1 MIPERYAPQVYPLF
15 RAVFGFLF
23 MLHGTQKLLGMFGG
37 IDGKGGT
44 VALGAGQ
51 DLIFVAGVLEMTCGT
66 LILIGLFTKYAA
78 FIASGMMAVAYFMA
92 HQPQGGLPVQN
103 GGEAAVLFCF
113 AFLYIATRG
122 GGVYSADAAMRG
134 SKR

>member
-1 MIPERYAPQVYPLF
+1 MIPEKFAPQVYPLF
-15 RAVFGFLF
+15 RAVFGFMFL
-23 MLHGTQKLLGMFGG
+23 LHGSQKLLGMFGG

-44 VALGAGQ
+44 VSLGMGQ
-51 DLIFVAGVLEMTCGT
+51 ELIFAAGVLELTCGT
-66 LILIGLFTKYAA
+66 LILLGLFTKIAA

-122 GGVYSADAAMRG
+122 GGVYSVDAMLGTAR
-134 SKR
+134 R